1 MRAEEVSPTDVT
13 YATLADACGKAGE
26 VGLAHEMAAKIGPK
40 AQVQVRRMAVT
51 ALIKAH
57 AVARD
62 PARALEVAIEAKRS
76 GVGIREAGWGAL
88 MDAYANVAD
97 PIKVQECIGRM
108 EKEGMHANRVHW
120 SILVKAHC
128 NAGDTTA
135 ALRVMREEVRTP
147 DVVCYNTVLN
157 AAMRF
162 KHLDNLIVA
171 LRDMEQSGVEQRVE
185 RHHVRF
191 ETARPK
197 VFNGGKGLPGQASSP
212 KCFQKSI
219 VRCNLQQSRRISSQQ
234 GHGGIGKQW
243 PLMHAERSLGGHH
256 PRCYMPL
263 VHGKFEELSSLY
275 RAAACGKHIE

>member
-26 VGLAHEMAAKIGPK
+26 VGLAHEMAAKIGPN

-171 LRDMEQSGVEQRVE
+171 LRDMEQSGVEPDANTREVLL
-185 RHHVRF
+185 
-191 ETARPK
+191 AAGA
-197 VFNGGKGLPGQASSP
+197 N
-212 KCFQKSI
+212 
-219 VRCNLQQSRRISSQQ
+219 
-234 GHGGIGKQW
+234 
-243 PLMHAERSLGGHH
+243 
-256 PRCYMPL
+256 
-263 VHGKFEELSSLY
+263 
-275 RAAACGKHIE
+275 AAALKVGGLLKTFDSSFRSRLASAVTGDTSAARNKSVRQE